1 MVPRNLMAEVEVVG
15 HGRGI
20 KIIIVKKYQGQLQT
34 VEPQKVVIFLE
45 F

>member
-15 HGRGI
+15 HGRSI
-20 KIIIVKKYQGQLQT
+20 KIIVKKYQGQLQT